1 MKAITY
7 RLSDGEITGI
17 HVNNGLAVRYDAET
31 EGVIYG
37 ALADPAINYID
48 PGTNSI
54 LTRDASQRPA
64 TWEQIKAKRNA
75 LEVAPITLDNG
86 LTYDYDQQAKL
97 RFETALAQFDNLPTL
112 VDGKLT
118 WKLSDNSFHP
128 HTKAELQAAYDELQA
143 KTAIRAAQL
152 FMQAEVLA
160 AGNHTVA
167 DIEDLT
173 NWGLY

>member
-1 MKAITY
+1 MKKIVYDVNT
-7 RLSDGEITGI
+7 GEILATYGPRVSAPPTGI
-17 HVNNGLAVRYDAET
+17 NEAIMLVKSAEIGRHFVDLET
-31 EGVIYG
+31 GSVIRRMTG
-37 ALADPAINYID
+37 EM
-48 PGTNSI
+48 
-54 LTRDASQRPA
+54 PA
-64 TWEQIKAKRNA
+64 TWGQIKAKRDA

-97 RFETALAQFDNLPTL
+97 RFETALSQFDNLPTL

-152 FMQAEVLA
+152 FLQAEILA

-173 NWGLY
+173 NWGL